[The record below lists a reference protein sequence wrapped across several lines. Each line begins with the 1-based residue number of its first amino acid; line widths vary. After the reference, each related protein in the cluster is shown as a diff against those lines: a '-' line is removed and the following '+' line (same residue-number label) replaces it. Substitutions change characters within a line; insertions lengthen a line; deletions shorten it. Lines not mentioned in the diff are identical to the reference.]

1 MDAVETSRR
10 QDILDVMRLAQC
22 ERAWLV
28 RRTRTRHV
36 PASRHDLPEQLEP
49 LVLGK
54 ALPCQEDEASPR
66 LQRTPDVDER
76 LDLLAEEHGS
86 QTAERHVEN
95 PRPEGVDLRVRLH
108 EVNV

>member
-36 PASRHDLPEQLEP
+36 PGSRHDLPEQLEPLGLGHAPARRRDPPKGREP

-76 LDLLAEEHGS
+76 LDLLAE
-86 QTAERHVEN
+86 
-95 PRPEGVDLRVRLH
+95 
-108 EVNV
+108 